1 MLGIK
6 ENLKAV
12 KEEISTEEQFL
23 EGMIKTERFFKAKK
37 RYFIGAILAVVLVA
51 GAYGTQTMLEQ
62 ARLKSANEAFML
74 LMQNPNNAQAL
85 ATLKEKNENLYA
97 LLTLQK
103 ATEAGDK
110 ETLKTLSMSKNWMI
124 KDVASYQLAQMEQ
137 RIDSSSELFKGF
149 TILQEGYALLQE
161 KKIPE
166 AKIKFAMIDAN
177 SPLKQIAQN
186 LEHYQGLK

>member
-62 ARLKSANEAFML
+62 ARLKSANEAFIL
-74 LMQNPNNAQAL
+74 LMQNPSNAQAL

-161 KKIPE
+161 KKVPE
-166 AKIKFAMIDAN
+166 AKIKFALIDAN

>member
-37 RYFIGAILAVVLVA
+37 RYFIGAIIAVVLVA

-74 LMQNPNNAQAL
+74 LTQNPNNAQAL

-103 ATEAGDK
+103 ATESGDK

-166 AKIKFAMIDAN
+166 AKIKFALIDAN

>member
-62 ARLKSANEAFML
+62 ARLKSANEAFIL
-74 LMQNPNNAQAL
+74 LMQNPSNAQAL

-166 AKIKFAMIDAN
+166 AKIKFALIDAN